1 MTTGTCM
8 AHPSANMERYNVQL
22 ERIDVQVYVSL
33 RYQRNEG
40 Y

>member
-8 AHPSANMERYNVQL
+8 AHPSANVERYKVQL
-22 ERIDVQVYVSL
+22 ERTDVQVHVSL
-33 RYQRNEG
+33 RYRRNEG